1 MAHVA
6 HSLDVGL
13 DLVPHT
19 ASDPAV
25 ICNDVKILHVAV
37 AADYLRLRDLGLSS
51 GVAEREVADNAD
63 AGVGTLAQLARN
75 GHRRGIY
82 AHGLAV
88 IIYTF
93 LNVLPDV
100 ILSEFGLQDGLID
113 VAAKLGGCHFACFL
127 FRLHFSFRN
136 AEALLSFL
144 I

>member
-1 MAHVA
+1 MRCLPCGKSSYRRGCITGGARAGTQDH
-6 HSLDVGL
+6 
-13 DLVPHT
+13 PH
-19 ASDPAV
+19 
-25 ICNDVKILHVAV
+25 
-37 AADYLRLRDLGLSS
+37 
-51 GVAEREVADNAD
+51 DNAD

-75 GHRRGIY
+75 GQRRGIY

-93 LNVLPDV
+93 LNILPDV